1 MLRFFC
7 SCISHQYFTWIVRL
21 PQSHSFDCA
30 CKYCRKNTRPLI
42 FFWQRLTYMSFLLLS
57 IAREERL
64 SLLSVKVV
72 LFFEIEW
79 FMGARTP
86 PPPQH
91 THTHTFF
98 LHAILALLR
107 SSFGKQK
114 SCVVLISLIHDIWE
128 RQKHVF
134 LLLHLSKHC
143 RFDSLVIQMLF
154 SIPLDIMFVVI
165 EYNNYGVTW
174 PFSFLFF
181 WNMACESYISI
192 LWFQNLMRE
201 CGIWK
206 MSSSLLKVMNMMK
219 VISKRP

>member
-1 MLRFFC
+1 MQKE
-7 SCISHQYFTWIVRL
+7 HQAIDILLAEIDIYELFAFK
-21 PQSHSFDCA
+21 H
-30 CKYCRKNTRPLI
+30 CKGRKTKLA
-42 FFWQRLTYMSFLLLS
+42 LC
-57 IAREERL
+57 EG
-64 SLLSVKVV
+64 SLV
-72 LFFEIEW
+72 LW
-79 FMGARTP
+79 DRMVYGGMNPTP
-86 PPPQH
+86 PPQ

-143 RFDSLVIQMLF
+143 RFESLVIQMLF